1 MSQTEQDRP
10 SVLRA
15 ARERTRAEITRQ
27 ILDAARR
34 HLATEEASGLCL
46 CPLRGAE
53 DRERLRG
60 RRAPGD
66 RQRAATEIIAQQLRF
81 TDQQHKGLTLPGLSS
96 PHPCNPLP
104 SHRAGPGRPQP

>member
-46 CPLRGAE
+46 CPSTWS
-53 DRERLRG
+53 G
-60 RRAPGD
+60 RSRTSPRPPAPGD

-81 TDQQHKGLTLPGLSS
+81 TDQQRKGLNAARLELA
-96 PHPCNPLP
+96 P
-104 SHRAGPGRPQP
+104 SM